1 MASKSK
7 RPSFDTVM
15 AFMSSDTQDSVA
27 SSEIALLSLDV
38 LLPDP
43 GQPRR
48 LLPDHLASELVWGRL
63 RPRQALQAW
72 MRQPDWSGN
81 QKAIQ
86 LRRLADSIAQHGL
99 INPITVR
106 PSSGQD
112 AVPREVQYLIVTGER
127 RFWAHVLLALE
138 NRVIQDGETA
148 RPADQIQ
155 AIVAPQGISIRA
167 HQFIE
172 NFMREDINAVEK
184 AGGLW
189 ALRYEL
195 SGVNHGSPQIDESE
209 LVPWAR
215 VEETLGISKRH
226 RIYLTGVLELA
237 DEALQMIGESNLRE
251 RTIRPIVQR
260 LRDWPDLQV
269 DAINQLLAWQ
279 QDDEESGEGITQ
291 AVERLVDELLT
302 RQMNAAATPFSLSAK
317 SQSSHL
323 NRLQQQVQ
331 KTHVYLTRFATR
343 QLPQLAQTSREE
355 RQAVLTDL
363 ESLRAQV
370 DELMRALQSPG
381 K

>member
-15 AFMSSDTQDSVA
+15 AFMSEETQESVA
-27 SSEIALLSLDV
+27 SSEIALIPLDV

-72 MRQPDWSGN
+72 MRQPDWSSN
-81 QKAIQ
+81 QKVVQ

-106 PSSGQD
+106 PPTGQD
-112 AVPREVQYLIVTGER
+112 AVPRDVQYLIVTGER
-127 RFWAHVLLALE
+127 RFWAHVLLSIE
-138 NRVIQDGETA
+138 GRTIQDGETA

-155 AIVAPQGISIRA
+155 AIVAPQGISVRA

-195 SGVNHGSPQIDESE
+195 SGVNHGSPSVGEND

-215 VEETLGISKRH
+215 VEEALGISKRH
-226 RIYLTGVLELA
+226 RIYLTGVLELT
-237 DEALQMIGESNLRE
+237 DEALQLIGDSNLRE

-260 LRDWPDLQV
+260 LREWPGLQV
-269 DAINQLLAWQ
+269 DAIQQLLAWQ
-279 QDDEESGEGITQ
+279 EDDGESGEGITQ

-302 RQMNAAATPFSLSAK
+302 RQMHAAATPFALSPK
-317 SQSSHL
+317 TQSSHL

-331 KTHVYLTRFATR
+331 KTHHYFTRFASK
-343 QLPQLAQTSREE
+343 QLPHLAQTSREE
-355 RQAVLTDL
+355 RQAILDDL
-363 ESLRAQV
+363 ESLRVQV
-370 DELMRALQSPG
+370 DELMQALKSPQ